1 MTVSSRPRRHL
12 GSRAVGHVQTLYAI
26 RSRLTAARATGMTWR
41 KIAEFFPGVP
51 AATLCAIAKHNRD
64 PKSPAIRSAL
74 GLPAY
79 ASAPVCPVHGVVHQ
93 GRCPR
98 KTFEQRAADYDAW
111 KTRNMPKLLAIVAW
125 AEGARR

>member
-1 MTVSSRPRRHL
+1 MAKNWRRGNSKKVAVTKNNAIARGL
-12 GSRAVGHVQTLYAI
+12 WRDYARLKTWKAVGAEKGV
-26 RSRLTAARATGMTWR
+26 TGGMAFR
-41 KIAEFFPGVP
+41 VAHGY
-51 AATLCAIAKHNRD
+51 D

-125 AEGARR
+125 AEGKR